1 MAVKVGSSREGWAVS
16 GGDPRRGRR
25 DNGLEAA
32 GYVAAGD
39 VDPRVG
45 EHLLDV
51 LALEGIAAYL
61 HPAADLN
68 PVTRTTL
75 LPQRPTDRLFVDRE
89 HLDTARTYLAQLA
102 EDAAADSD
110 SDLGGIE
117 DEEYDAGD
125 ASDVDD
131 AWRAIVAGFDADTAP
146 TWPSS
151 EDVASPPEPGARRT
165 RRVVGGEPTRRTR
178 AERWRPTGTGTP
190 ARQSDEDSLL
200 DGLDTFGADLPDE
213 PEEGFSPPAPPPLP
227 RPSLPTVL
235 AVIGVVGGLIIFLR
249 PGLLPFG
256 TQASLFLGFAA
267 LISGFITLVWRLRH
281 DEDDIDHDDG
291 AVV

>member
-1 MAVKVGSSREGWAVS
+1 MT

-32 GYVAAGD
+32 GYAAAGD

-68 PVTRTTL
+68 PVTRTTV

-89 HLDTARTYLAQLA
+89 HVDTARAYLAQLA

-117 DEEYDAGD
+117 DDEYAASDAD
-125 ASDVDD
+125 DVDD
-131 AWRAIVAGFDADTAP
+131 AWRAIVAGFDADTTA
-146 TWPSS
+146 TWPAS
-151 EDVASPPEPGARRT
+151 EDVPPAGEPAPGRT
-165 RRVVGGEPTRRTR
+165 RRVIGGEPTRRSR
-178 AERWRPTGTGTP
+178 AERWRPTGAPTP
-190 ARQSDEDSLL
+190 ARQPEEDSLL
-200 DGLDTFGADLPDE
+200 DGLDTFGADLPDD
-213 PEEGFSPPAPPPLP
+213 PEEGYSPPAPPPLP
-227 RPSLPTVL
+227 RPSMPTVL
-235 AVIGVVGGLIIFLR
+235 AVLGVVGGLITFLR
-249 PGLLPFG
+249 PSLLPVDQ
-256 TQASLFLGFAA
+256 TTALFLGFAA
-267 LISGFITLVWRLRH
+267 LIGGFVTLVWRLRH
-281 DEDDIDHDDG
+281 DDDEGDDIDSDDG